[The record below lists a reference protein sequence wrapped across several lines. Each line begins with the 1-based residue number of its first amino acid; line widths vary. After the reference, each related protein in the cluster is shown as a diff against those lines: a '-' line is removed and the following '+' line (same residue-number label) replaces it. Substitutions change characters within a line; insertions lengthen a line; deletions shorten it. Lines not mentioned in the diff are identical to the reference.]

1 MSTSTLTRL
10 APTQVAL
17 EFSIDDQE
25 LAAAEERAFRKL
37 SKDVRL
43 PGFRKG
49 RVPRKIFEQN
59 YGSESV
65 TSQAVDDVVPQ
76 LYARAL
82 EEHALSPVQR
92 PTVEVLEESD
102 GRPSRLKATVEV
114 RPEITLPAYRGI
126 TVSRPLATVSE
137 SEVDRSLTA
146 LAKERGTL
154 IPVDRPAAMG
164 DVATIDYEGKID
176 GTPFE
181 GGRGENE
188 IVELSEGRFLPE
200 FLSGIVGM
208 RAGESTSVEVHF
220 PAEYRAAE
228 LAGKSAEFTIALKEL
243 KEYELPALDDEF
255 AKQVS
260 HHQSIAELRADVRR
274 RLEAIATARARQA
287 MGNAIVSQLL
297 AAAEFPL
304 PPSLVEAEVA
314 HLSEDLPE
322 DAEPEARESLRPS
335 AESHVKATLLIEE
348 IAKAEK
354 ITASP
359 ADVALEL
366 EVLARRYGQPVGRI
380 RKALGNNVA
389 SIIDGIVRNKTLDF
403 LIDNA
408 VGINEETSPP
418 LS

>member
-1 MSTSTLTRL
+1 MRTSTLTRI

-17 EFSIDDQE
+17 EFSIDDHE

-49 RVPRKIFEQN
+49 KVPRKIFEQN
-59 YGSESV
+59 YGSQAV

-92 PTVEVLEESD
+92 PTVEVLEEAD

-114 RPEITLPAYRGI
+114 RPEIVLPPYRG
-126 TVSRPLATVSE
+126 VAVARPPASVSE
-137 SEVDRSLTA
+137 SDVDRSLTA

-154 IPVDRPAAMG
+154 LPVDRPAAMG
-164 DVATIDYEGKID
+164 DVATVDFEGKVD

-200 FLSGIVGM
+200 FLSGIAGM
-208 RAGESTSVEVHF
+208 RAGESKSVEVHF
-220 PAEYRAAE
+220 PPDYRATE
-228 LAGKSAEFTIALKEL
+228 LAGKTADFTIALKDL
-243 KEYELPALDDEF
+243 KEYELPPLDDEF
-255 AKQVS
+255 AKEVS
-260 HHQSIAELRADVRR
+260 NHQGIAELRADVRR

-287 MGNAIVSQLL
+287 MGNAIMSQLL
-297 AAAEFPL
+297 AAADFPL
-304 PPSLVEAEVA
+304 PPSLVEAEVSRM
-314 HLSEDLPE
+314 SEDLPE
-322 DAEPEARESLRPS
+322 NAEPEMRESLRSS
-335 AESHVKATLLIEE
+335 AESNVKATLLIEE

-389 SIIDGIVRNKTLDF
+389 SIVDGIVRNKTLDF

-408 VGINEETSPP
+408 VGFNEETPRPAS
-418 LS
+418 